1 MSARRARND
10 RGMVSAEFA
19 AAMPA
24 VALIVAL
31 ACSVLGFVVDE
42 IRCLDAARAAARSA
56 SRGDPVRESRKVA
69 QQLAPS
75 DATVAISGRDVV
87 TVVVSAP
94 ARRIGGRLPASFD
107 ARASASMPRER
118 PR

>member
-1 MSARRARND
+1 
-10 RGMVSAEFA
+10 MVTAEFA

-24 VALIVAL
+24 VALILAL

-56 SRGDPVRESRKVA
+56 SRGDSARETRQVA
-69 QQLAPS
+69 RQLAPP
-75 DATVAISGRDVV
+75 DAAVTISGRDVV
-87 TVVVSAP
+87 TVVVRAP
-94 ARRIGGRLPASFD
+94 ARRLGGWMPTGPD
-107 ARASASMPRER
+107 AQATAVLPRER

>member
-1 MSARRARND
+1 
-10 RGMVSAEFA
+10 MVTAEFA

-24 VALIVAL
+24 VVVVLAL

-56 SRGDPVRESRKVA
+56 SRGEAGRESRQVA
-69 QQLAPS
+69 QRLAPP
-75 DATVAISGRDVV
+75 DAAVRISGGDVV
-87 TVVVSAP
+87 TVVVRAP
-94 ARRIGGRLPASFD
+94 ARALGGWLPTGLD
-107 ARASASMPRER
+107 AQASASLPRER